1 MELFMNLGNAVT
13 VVGAGVTVYNGYR
26 LLTAEGPDAQ
36 RQRRT
41 ALICM
46 AVGIAI
52 LSVGLALNEP
62 MSFVKDEGNSSL
74 TKLAENFTKPEAN
87 FTKANVTEAI
97 KFANVEANC
106 PIAAPFAKYM
116 PKAEAICPTSC
127 PTAALNDVMQSEN
140 IHFVMSRSFK
150 ALNKT
155 LGISCENY
163 LGWKPEFADRIQ
175 MADMHK
181 PVMWGFTGK
190 GNPFLAI
197 KTTCEQV
204 KSLSRIDV
212 SGDDIT
218 LLLQNGHPSNK
229 HAFYGAPCLP
239 NLARAMNFFFGLK
252 KPYEIPEMLNTL
264 FKNQTFTSSDVLK
277 NSITKLTLV
286 NS

>member
-1 MELFMNLGNAVT
+1 MNLGNAAAI
-13 VVGAGVTVYNGYR
+13 VGAGVTVYNGYR
-26 LLTAEGPDAQ
+26 LLTAEGEDAQ

-52 LSVGLALNEP
+52 LSVGLALNES
-62 MSFVKDEGNSSL
+62 MSFVKDEGNFSL

-106 PIAAPFAKYM
+106 PTAVPFAKYM
-116 PKAEAICPTSC
+116 PKAEALCPTSC
-127 PTAALNDVMQSEN
+127 PTAALNDAMQSEN
-140 IHFVMSRSFK
+140 IHFVMKRSLK
-150 ALNKT
+150 ALNET
-155 LGISCENY
+155 IGISCENY

-181 PVMWGFTGK
+181 PVMWGFNEK

-197 KTTCEQV
+197 KTACEQI
-204 KSLSRIDV
+204 KSQSRIDV

-218 LLLQNGHPSNK
+218 LVLQNGQPSLK
-229 HAFYGAPCLP
+229 QAFYDAPCFP
-239 NLARAMNFFFGLK
+239 NLARAIDFFFGLK

-264 FKNQTFTSSDVLK
+264 FKNQTFTGSDALK

-286 NS
+286 S